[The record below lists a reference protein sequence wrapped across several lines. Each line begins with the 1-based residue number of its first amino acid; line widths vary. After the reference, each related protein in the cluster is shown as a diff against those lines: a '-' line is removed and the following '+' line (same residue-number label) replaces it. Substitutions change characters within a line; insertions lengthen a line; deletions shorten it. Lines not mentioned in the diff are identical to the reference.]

1 MQNQSQKLLT
11 TRDGFGVAMTELG
24 ASNDKIVA
32 VCADLTESMRLD
44 AFKEAFPD
52 RFVDVGVAEQ
62 NMVGVSAGLA
72 MTGKIPFAASYAV
85 FSPARSWEQIRVCV
99 CYSNLN
105 VKIVGGHVGV
115 AIGADG
121 ATHQALED
129 IALMRVLPN
138 MTVVV
143 PCDYHQALAA
153 TKAIAAHQGPCYL
166 RVSKSSSPYS
176 TNETT
181 PFTIGK
187 AQILAGGE
195 FSVEQS
201 PENPVQLTLIATGSM
216 VAPALE
222 AHKQLAQQGIHTR
235 VINMHTI
242 KPLDTQVLDQAAHT
256 SKAIITI
263 EEHQQ
268 AGGLGSAVAEYL
280 SQTHPTKI
288 KMIAMKDSFGESG
301 TEQELL
307 EKYGFSATHIVKAA
321 QEVLH

>member
-1 MQNQSQKLLT
+1 MQQQSEKILA
-11 TRDGFGVAMTELG
+11 TRDGFGVAMLELG
-24 ASNDKIVA
+24 EMNSKVVA
-32 VCADLTESMRLD
+32 LSADLTESMRLD
-44 AFKEAFPD
+44 VFKKTFPD

-62 NMVGVSAGLA
+62 NMVGVAAGLA
-72 MTGKIPFAASYAV
+72 MTGKIPFAASFAV
-85 FSPARSWEQIRVCV
+85 FSPARSWEQIRVSV

-105 VKIVGGHVGV
+105 VKIVGGHTGV
-115 AIGADG
+115 SVGADG

-143 PCDYHQALAA
+143 PCDYHQAVAA
-153 TKAIAAHQGPCYL
+153 TKALAAHTGPCYL
-166 RVSKSSSPYS
+166 RLGRAASPYS
-176 TNETT
+176 TTALT

-195 FSVEQS
+195 SS
-201 PENPVQLTLIATGSM
+201 AENPAQLTLIATGSM

-222 AHKQLAQQGIHTR
+222 AHTQLAQQGIKTT

-242 KPLDTQVLDQAAHT
+242 KPLDTQVLDEAAKN
-256 SKAIITI
+256 SKTIITI

-288 KMIAMKDSFGESG
+288 KMIAMQDSFGESG

-307 EKYGFSATHIVKAA
+307 KKYGFTATHIVNAA